1 MTVQQ
6 LKANRIAQL
15 QANLKFYK
23 LGHNTT
29 TEFILDNYKSSTLP
43 RLLYDYKMT
52 VAQIDSNKKMREH
65 ILNDGLKCGFT
76 QDDLFEAMSN

>member
-43 RLLYDYKMT
+43 RMLYDYNMT
-52 VAQIDSNKKMREH
+52 VAQIDSNKKIRQH
-65 ILNDGLKCGFT
+65 ILNDGFECGFA
-76 QDDLFEAMSN
+76 QDNLFEAMLK